1 MKYRENLN
9 SIGDQ
14 ELLLQLSEG
23 SKHAFDI
30 LYNRYWKLVFNTA
43 FKRLDDMERAQ
54 DIAQDVFVQLW
65 ISGTSALIKNL
76 PAYLNVA
83 ARNGVFKHLEKEGKY
98 AALPDTVAELEG
110 AFGGADANILHAEF
124 LEAFNQLIEKLP
136 AQQRLI
142 FKMRFEEDLSSQEIA
157 DKLQISPKTVRN
169 QLGKAL
175 NTLRTSLMLLY
186 AVILYCQA
194 K

>member
-1 MKYRENLN
+1 MKYQENLN

-43 FKRLDDMERAQ
+43 FKRLEDMERAQ
-54 DIAQDVFVQLW
+54 DIVQDVFVQLW
-65 ISGTSALIKNL
+65 ISGTTVSIKNL

-98 AALPDTVAELEG
+98 TALPDSVAELEG
-110 AFGGADANILHAEF
+110 TFGAADANILHAEF

-186 AVILYCQA
+186 AVILYFQA

>member
-1 MKYRENLN
+1 MTYREDSN

-23 SKHAFDI
+23 NKHAFDV
-30 LYNRYWKLVFNTA
+30 LYNKYWKLVFNTA
-43 FKRLDDMERAQ
+43 FKRLDNMERAQ

-65 ISGTSALIKNL
+65 ISGTTTSIKNL

-83 ARNGVFKHLEKEGKY
+83 ARNGVFKHLEKEGRY
-98 AALPDTVAELEG
+98 ATLPDTAAELEG
-110 AFGGADANILHAEF
+110 TLGEADAKILHAEF
-124 LEAFNQLIEKLP
+124 LEAFHQLIDKLP
-136 AQQRLI
+136 TQQRII

-175 NTLRTSLMLLY
+175 NTLRTSLMLFY